1 MREVGSRSVCE
12 LETEGDR
19 KATLQRN
26 VIERLCLCK
35 RVEERE
41 RERNCISGTLS
52 TFKRFVTRERIMKAV
67 KWGFVNMPAVEEH
80 DVG

>member
-1 MREVGSRSVCE
+1 M
-12 LETEGDR
+12 
-19 KATLQRN
+19 
-26 VIERLCLCK
+26 
-35 RVEERE
+35 RE

-80 DVG
+80 DVGQPTSQSVKI